1 MDGAIHDEA
10 GSRGSSQPM
19 QSGHWFPALRPD
31 TIDEVRSE
39 SNASKPSSRNVDVK
53 TSDSMSTTLIPT
65 RPSSRQDGDLPFLVE
80 DRNTQPSVEDKP
92 ITVVPGATL
101 LNGQGPHA
109 TWSSQPSG
117 GSLGGDE
124 LPSDDDDERLDPPW
138 GIQRL
143 DSSHILDKVHRSTT
157 FPEFEL
163 PETTKGQ
170 PDIDVTEN
178 GMDLGTVNGTTE
190 AGETAQKESGA
201 TEPQS
206 LSWMN
211 DEHDGSRDPQSWTIP
226 SKGETVDEEA
236 LRFEEGIP
244 LIQADGTSPAD
255 GGALAEGSR
264 QNPFEAAQD
273 DEESAFFSNM
283 NGSSATA
290 PQSPSLGR
298 KSTAQVLNALDMP
311 ADDTKDS
318 PPMPE
323 PAEASFFDELAAG
336 TTSTPDDKM
345 PAIPETED
353 VDAMWAEAL
362 GDEEFLVED
371 ADDLLPESE
380 PGSPSS
386 FIASLQDA
394 STVSSV
400 PATTEPVPSA
410 APQQRLQAQ
419 RQSSAN
425 PYAPHQPS
433 TSDMLQ
439 LSPTARTAHNNLGLS
454 HPELAPMGSFQ
465 AQLQQEQ
472 QSQNVKSFVDQA
484 KDGYKSPYDLPLE
497 LSKSRKRAHVPQ
509 PVQTTRSVAPPPRSS
524 SLSEKPLQSPFHPN
538 GPPMPGPGVMP
549 PPAPSPAMPPRS
561 VSAFTPSKTEPPTS
575 GSSSGFFEELPLATR
590 PRHSGRHTP
599 QHSMTAHPPMPTQ
612 SPPIAPPP
620 VQQQTSPLA
629 PSDPYSQYQ
638 LRPPE
643 RLDPY
648 ANVPLQPPPVPA
660 ATTARYSPAPVTSTL
675 GPRPGPSPRYSPAPP
690 PQAAAT
696 TAARY
701 AAQPT
706 PPPASFQSTTALPN
720 KPLTQHPHTGPVI
733 LPFQPRTSSP
743 LAYHKSSV
751 DETVDHVAT
760 SVMQTSPPSAP
771 PNQFSPPATT
781 VPYPVTSPER
791 GGLPDSHQASA
802 PARPNSER
810 LPPPRRSQTQS
821 PSKQRPQGMFPSYPS
836 DIINRP
842 ASAYG
847 QPPPGRTVAPLEHV
861 QGVKPGVRAR
871 GLAPETEFVRPQ
883 DDTQFDPLERWK
895 GAPLFRFGF
904 GGTVVSTFP
913 KLVPRYATG
922 AARPQMKPTAGG
934 VSIQN
939 LKDVLPSAELWNQ
952 FPGPLRTKSKKKDVL
967 SWMANYI
974 NAMEVDTPNVVHV
987 ASHDDPVTRHHE
999 KILLWKI
1006 VRALVEHDGSLDGTA
1021 LQAINLLL
1029 SPEVHNVDL
1038 SSPIQYREGEQVS
1051 GIYRPPGAN
1060 VRLDSVDPM
1069 AVENLRKRLLS
1080 GDRQAAVFHA
1090 MDNRL
1095 WSHALIIASTMDR
1108 SVWSQV
1114 VREFVRQEVKTTG
1127 ENTESLSALYEI
1139 FGGNAEESI
1148 DELVPPSARAGLQMV
1163 SKVDTGG
1170 PAKNALDG
1178 LNRWKETLSLV
1189 LNNRCQGD
1197 HQALAVLGR
1206 LLEDYNRIEAAHI
1219 CYLFSRNTQRPLL
1232 FGGLEEDHAAIVLL
1246 GSNHKAQPFD
1256 FSRDQDA
1263 ILLTE
1268 IYEFATSILATGAS
1282 LSFMPHLSVFKLQ
1295 RAAIMAESGLRSE
1308 AQYYCD
1314 AIASTFKSS
1323 TKMSAYYHPLFLSEL
1338 EDLSNR
1344 LKQTPIQ
1351 GSSSWIG
1358 KPSLEKVGGSM
1369 WNKFSSFVA
1378 GDDSDA
1384 ESKGSGKE
1392 AIDAGPFAHV
1402 AGTPS
1407 ISRTA
1412 SQSELYGSYPQS
1424 VPTVPTTVAGSRYA
1438 PTGMQSARSSA
1449 EITRGRPSLDSQ
1461 RSPPSTSHSQ
1471 HNHQFEPMN
1480 MFQHVQAPPAAN
1492 PYQAFATASP
1502 PTSFP
1507 QSPPRSSYMPNN
1519 SAQSA
1524 PANTAP
1530 MRPHSYAPTPPAEDV
1545 IQQSYGYTPEPAV
1558 TSRIPEEPAAY
1569 FGYEPPQAG
1578 EPEVTQRN
1586 DDFGMGVEAPAQSF
1600 GYEPPTGGGYVP
1612 YVPEPD
1618 SPEEPPNE
1626 VKSKKKSFMDDDDD
1640 DFPRAS
1646 QRQDF
1651 EPGSSVEDETARKR
1665 ANDAA
1670 AEAAF
1675 RAAAEADAAREK
1687 EKKESKRSSSWFG
1700 GWLGGKK
1707 TEGLDAGPP
1716 KGADQKVYRANLGE
1730 SKMKLYYDKE
1740 LGKWVNPDN
1749 PDAAKK
1755 TGTPPPPRMGG
1766 TPAPPMSAPG
1776 PPRPPMSSTPPTSH
1790 PNIPGL
1796 GIGPPSAPGSR
1807 AGTPAEGAGGLARPL
1822 SQPGVSGPPS
1832 AASTPPIGH
1841 PTTPGLAP
1849 PPRPATAM
1857 SSASSIDDLIGP
1869 ATGRKS
1875 AKAGKKGP
1883 KSGRYVDV
1891 MAQ

>member
-1 MDGAIHDEA
+1 MDTATHAEA
-10 GSRGSSQPM
+10 GSREPTESM
-19 QSGHWFPALRPD
+19 QSGHWLPALRPD
-31 TIDEVRSE
+31 TIDEVHEE
-39 SNASKPSSRNVDVK
+39 SKDEEPSSRNG
-53 TSDSMSTTLIPT
+53 DSNPFGRTMMTVVPPTPISQQNGHFGLST
-65 RPSSRQDGDLPFLVE
+65 E
-80 DRNTQPSVEDKP
+80 DAFTQPSIEDKP
-92 ITVVPGATL
+92 ATGVTGAAL
-101 LNGQGPHA
+101 SNGQGTHT
-109 TWSSQPSG
+109 TWTSQPSG
-117 GSLGGDE
+117 GSLESDE
-124 LPSDDDDERLDPPW
+124 LPSDDDNERLDPAW
-138 GIQRL
+138 GIKRL
-143 DSSHILDKVHRSTT
+143 DTAHILDKVHRSTT
-157 FPEFEL
+157 FPEFNP
-163 PETTKGQ
+163 PETAKDQ
-170 PDIDVTEN
+170 PFIDTAKN
-178 GMDLGTVNGTTE
+178 GTVVEMVNGTTE
-190 AGETAQKESGA
+190 ASEATRQESGA

-211 DEHDGSRDPQSWTIP
+211 DDHDGTRDPQSWTIP
-226 SKGETVDEEA
+226 AQSEMVDEEA
-236 LRFEEGIP
+236 VRFEEGVP
-244 LIQADGTSPAD
+244 LIQADETSPAD
-255 GGALAEGSR
+255 PGAPDEGSQ
-264 QNPFEAAQD
+264 QNSFEAAQD
-273 DEESAFFSNM
+273 DEESTFFSNIS
-283 NGSSATA
+283 GSSATV
-290 PQSPSLGR
+290 PQNPSLDR
-298 KSTAQVLNALDMP
+298 KSTAQVLRSLDLP
-311 ADDTKDS
+311 NDDRQES
-318 PPMPE
+318 PPTSAS
-323 PAEASFFDELAAG
+323 AETSFFDELAAG
-336 TTSTPDDKM
+336 TASKADNKM
-345 PAIPETED
+345 PVIPED

-371 ADDLLPESE
+371 ADDLLPDSE

-386 FIASLQDA
+386 FIASLQDS
-394 STVSSV
+394 STVPNIPPTEPAPNTVLQRQVQPRRESSV
-400 PATTEPVPSA
+400 NS
-410 APQQRLQAQ
+410 
-419 RQSSAN
+419 
-425 PYAPHQPS
+425 YAPHQPS

-439 LSPTARTAHNNLGLS
+439 LSPTTRTTHNNVGLS
-454 HPELAPMGSFQ
+454 RPELAPMGSFQ
-465 AQLQQEQ
+465 AQLQQEA

-524 SLSEKPLQSPFHPN
+524 SLSEKPLQSPFLPN
-538 GPPMPGPGVMP
+538 VPPMSGSGVMP

-561 VSAFTPSKTEPPTS
+561 VSAFASSRPEAPTS
-575 GSSSGFFEELPLATR
+575 GSSSSFFEELPLASK
-590 PRHSGRHTP
+590 PRHTGRHTP
-599 QHSMTAHPPMPTQ
+599 QHTMVAPPPPLPAQ
-612 SPPIAPPP
+612 SPPVAPPP
-620 VQQQTSPLA
+620 PQQHTSLPG
-629 PSDPYSQYQ
+629 PPDPYSQYQ

-690 PQAAAT
+690 PQTAT
-696 TAARY
+696 APAARY

-706 PPPASFQSTTALPN
+706 PPPAPSQSAAAMPN
-720 KPLTQHPHTGPVI
+720 KPPSQHPHAGPAI

-751 DETVDHVAT
+751 DENVNGVPL
-760 SVMQTSPPSAP
+760 SVMQTSPPPAP
-771 PNQFSPPATT
+771 ATQLSPPGTT
-781 VPYPVTSPER
+781 ASYPITSPDR
-791 GGLPDSHQASA
+791 DGLVDSSQASA
-802 PARPNSER
+802 TRQPTGEQ
-810 LPPPRRSQTQS
+810 LLPPRRSQTQS
-821 PSKQRPQGMFPSYPS
+821 PSKQRPQGAFPVHSS

-847 QPPPGRTVAPLEHV
+847 QPPPRRTIAPMEQHV
-861 QGVKPGVRAR
+861 PSARPSVRAR

-922 AARPQMKPTAGG
+922 AVRPQIKPTAGA
-934 VSIQN
+934 VSIQTV
-939 LKDVLPSAELWNQ
+939 KDVLPLAELWNQ
-952 FPGPLRTKSKKKDVL
+952 FPGPLRSKSKKKDVL
-967 SWMANYI
+967 SWMTNYI
-974 NAMEVDTPNVVHV
+974 SGMETDTPNIVH
-987 ASHDDPVTRHHE
+987 APSHDGPSSRHHE
-999 KILLWKI
+999 KVLLWKV
-1006 VRALVEHDGSLDGTA
+1006 VRALVEHDGSLDGPA
-1021 LQAINLLL
+1021 LKAINLLL

-1038 SSPIQYREGEQVS
+1038 SSPIQYREGEPAS

-1060 VRLDSVDPM
+1060 VRPDSVDPM
-1069 AVENLRKRLLS
+1069 AVETLRKRLLG
-1080 GDRQAAVFHA
+1080 GDREAAVFHA

-1095 WSHALIIASTMDR
+1095 WSHALIISSTMDR

-1139 FGGNAEESI
+1139 FGGNLEESI

-1163 SKVDTGG
+1163 SKVDAGG

-1197 HQALAVLGR
+1197 HQALAVLGK

-1219 CYLFSRNTQRPLL
+1219 CYLFSRNPHRPVL
-1232 FGGLEEDHAAIVLL
+1232 FGGLDEDHAAIVLL
-1246 GSNHKAQPFD
+1246 GANHKTQPFD
-1256 FSRDQDA
+1256 FGRDQDA

-1295 RAAIMAESGLRSE
+1295 RAAAMAESGLRSE
-1308 AQYYCD
+1308 AQSYCD

-1338 EDLSNR
+1338 DDLSNR
-1344 LKQTPIQ
+1344 LKQTPVQ

-1384 ESKGSGKE
+1384 ESKGSGKD
-1392 AIDAGPFAHV
+1392 AVDAGPFANV

-1407 ISRTA
+1407 ISRPA
-1412 SQSELYGSYPQS
+1412 SQSDMYGSYPQS
-1424 VPTVPTTVAGSRYA
+1424 VPATVAGSRYA
-1438 PTGMQSARSSA
+1438 PNGMQSTRSSS
-1449 EITRGRPSLDSQ
+1449 ELTRGRPSLDSQ

-1471 HNHQFEPMN
+1471 SNHQYEPMN

-1502 PTSFP
+1502 PNAFP
-1507 QSPPRSSYMPNN
+1507 QSPPRSSYAPNN
-1519 SAQSA
+1519 SAQSVS
-1524 PANTAP
+1524 ANPPP
-1530 MRPHSYAPTPPAEDV
+1530 MHPNTYAPTPPAEDA
-1545 IQQSYGYTPEPAV
+1545 IRQSYGYTSEPAV
-1558 TSRIPEEPAAY
+1558 PSQIPEEPASY
-1569 FGYEPPQAG
+1569 SVYEPPQPGDSETPQQDVDA
-1578 EPEVTQRN
+1578 
-1586 DDFGMGVEAPAQSF
+1586 GMGFEAPTQSY
-1600 GYEPPTGGGYVP
+1600 GYEPPTGAGYVP

-1618 SPEEPPNE
+1618 SPEEAPNE

-1640 DFPRAS
+1640 DFPRIS
-1646 QRQDF
+1646 HQPQDS
-1651 EPGSSVEDETARKR
+1651 EPKSSVGDDTARKR

-1707 TEGLDAGPP
+1707 AESLDAGPS
-1716 KGADQKVYRANLGE
+1716 KGVDQKVYKANLGE
-1730 SKMKLYYDKE
+1730 SKMKLYFDKE

-1755 TGTPPPPRMGG
+1755 TATPPPPRMGG
-1766 TPAPPMSAPG
+1766 TPGPPNSSGG
-1776 PPRPPMSSTPPTSH
+1776 PPRPPMTSTPPISH
-1790 PNIPGL
+1790 PSMPGL
-1796 GIGPPSAPGSR
+1796 GMGPPSAPSSR
-1807 AGTPAEGAGGLARPL
+1807 AGTPAEAAGSSARPS
-1822 SQPGVSGPPS
+1822 SQIGVSGPPS
-1832 AASTPPIGH
+1832 ATSTPPIGH

-1857 SSASSIDDLIGP
+1857 SNASSIDDLIGP
-1869 ATGRKS
+1869 ATGRKP